1 MASVF
6 SISGQTLD
14 QWYRWAKQ
22 EAIAAEIPASEVDW
36 LLQTVTPLDSLSLRL
51 GLFKERSQ
59 IPLQYPLSKLTELWQ
74 RRVKQRV
81 PLQYLVGITPWRRF
95 SLKVSP
101 DVLIPRPETELIID
115 FAVEAAKQ
123 SPNPDLMFGHWLDL
137 GTGSGAIALG
147 LGDSFPQATIHAV
160 DTSSKALTIAQEN
173 AIQAGFSHRI
183 NFYQGSWWTP
193 LEQLKGQVSAMV
205 SNPPCIPTSLL
216 SELQPE
222 VQEHEPILAL
232 NGGNDGLEA
241 IRYLIDTSPDY
252 LVSGGIFLMEMMAG
266 QGETVRQLLET
277 SGHYQSI
284 QTLPDL
290 AGIGRFALAYRS

>member
-101 DVLIPRPETELIID
+101 DVLIPR
-115 FAVEAAKQ
+115 
-123 SPNPDLMFGHWLDL
+123 
-137 GTGSGAIALG
+137 
-147 LGDSFPQATIHAV
+147 
-160 DTSSKALTIAQEN
+160 
-173 AIQAGFSHRI
+173 
-183 NFYQGSWWTP
+183 
-193 LEQLKGQVSAMV
+193 
-205 SNPPCIPTSLL
+205 
-216 SELQPE
+216 
-222 VQEHEPILAL
+222 
-232 NGGNDGLEA
+232 
-241 IRYLIDTSPDY
+241 
-252 LVSGGIFLMEMMAG
+252 
-266 QGETVRQLLET
+266 
-277 SGHYQSI
+277 
-284 QTLPDL
+284 
-290 AGIGRFALAYRS
+290 